1 MPNLEETKSQ
11 SGLKCYLALEGDYE
25 LAKYL
30 FTVRDRTQRQILTK
44 YRQSGNDTEM
54 HFLLQCKPFNDR

>member
-11 SGLKCYLALEGDYE
+11 SGLKCYLALERDYE

-30 FTVRDRTQRQILTK
+30 FIIRDRTQRQILTK
-44 YRQSGNDTEM
+44 YRQ
-54 HFLLQCKPFNDR
+54 